1 MAGKI
6 IEIIVLLAGLLLTAA
21 IVISIPMKSYN
32 EYKDYLAQIEQQ
44 NEENKQNSIKPVL
57 ESLTVELKEGVRY
70 FANDL
75 ADPKVE
81 HFTVIANYVK
91 GEEKYSEP
99 VEEGKFTVST
109 HDDFYAKGGEI
120 KISYKGASATID
132 VELVPVVVE
141 SLKVLDNPYT
151 VKYAEGSTFD
161 AAGMVIQA
169 IYNDGSSKIVSADEY
184 VVDTQT
190 ALTTSDNK
198 VTVSYQIGD
207 ITKTVDVEIGVSK
220 TLDNGA
226 VKSIAINNALVNAG
240 DTLDNAAL
248 TVIAT
253 YESGNR
259 KALSADEYTI
269 SGSAEVVKFGKAYS
283 VTVSY
288 NEDTTK
294 TAKAKVTVR
303 QTLQG
308 EDGVIVGGKK
318 NTEPEYVISN
328 GVITELGTNVSFA
341 GNFSNVV
348 TGGNEGS
355 LTLVIN
361 TAAGVIG
368 NITMR
373 CGNSYLVGS
382 EGNYS
387 MQPLQINTI
396 LDLTVNGRAVEIPD
410 SVVLKGCGP
419 WASYAPLYGIYYE
432 FTFNGVELDPGV
444 NEVKFSFKKS
454 TVGALNCWGETPSTM
469 NIDYVN
475 FDTIGADLPDNY
487 EIEKLEITDAL
498 NIQFKQSVDTLVV
511 PVVGYITGGAQ
522 IGVEP
527 ELYDVKVIGNTEGGY
542 FHFGTY
548 TIEISLK
555 SDPSVKAT
563 KEYTVPVHKSFVVLN
578 ASVEL
583 VDGKVYY
590 VFSGN
595 ATGYKAEDIVLFDG
609 SDKPKLA
616 DSTFTE
622 DTFVLKYDVT
632 DRAIGTTFY
641 PHMSI
646 EGKNYANGA
655 NTAGDIRDNGL
666 TFVNGQSVKLGGKI
680 YYLNLQYSMPN
691 LVVKEAPTYEAVK
704 DNTFESDK
712 NLLLTLEATSEG
724 VTLQGNSKA
733 STEYSGGIGG
743 MDKANAGV
751 TYTFTLDAAGKVDF
765 IWNIAGSQY
774 KSGVPNLG
782 LDDMSTNVVVTID
795 GKAVDVSGISLP
807 AGEGTT
813 TAEIWWN
820 LQQIVI
826 KDLELSAGT
835 HTFQCVVLAD
845 GSGANVGPME
855 IYYAAN

>member
-6 IEIIVLLAGLLLTAA
+6 IEIIVLLAGLLITAA

-75 ADPKVE
+75 ADPKAE
-81 HFTVIANYVK
+81 HFTVTANYVK

-99 VEEGKFTVST
+99 VEEGKFNVSVPA
-109 HDDFYAKGGEI
+109 DFYAKGGEI
-120 KISYKGASATID
+120 KISYKGASATIE

-141 SLKVLDNPYT
+141 ALKVLEAPYT

-169 IYNDGSSKIVSADEY
+169 VYNDGSSKIVSADEY

-190 ALTTSDNK
+190 ALTTADDK

-207 ITKTVDVEIGVSK
+207 ILKTVDVEIGVSK

-226 VKSIAINNALVNAG
+226 VKSIAVSNALVNAG
-240 DTLDNAAL
+240 DTLSNAAI

-269 SGSAEVVKFGKAYS
+269 SASDEAVKFGKAYN

-318 NTEPEYVISN
+318 NSEPEYVISN
-328 GVITELGTNVSFA
+328 GVITQLGTDVSFA
-341 GNFSNVV
+341 GNFSKVV
-348 TGGNEGS
+348 TEGKEGS

-361 TAAGVIG
+361 AAAGVVG

-373 CGNSYLVGS
+373 CGNSYLVGA

-396 LDLTVNGRAVEIPD
+396 LDLTINGRVVEIPD

-419 WASYAPLYGIYYE
+419 WESYAPLYGIYYE
-432 FTFNGVELDPGV
+432 FTFEGVQLDPGV

-454 TVGALNCWGETPSTM
+454 TEGALNCWNETPSTM

-475 FDTIGADLPDNY
+475 FDTVGADIPDNY

-498 NIQFKQSVDTLVV
+498 NIQFKQSIDSLVV

-548 TIEISLK
+548 TIEVSLK
-555 SDPSVKAT
+555 SNPAVKESV
-563 KEYTVPVHKSFVVLN
+563 EYIIPVHKSFIILN
-578 ASVEL
+578 ASIEL
-583 VDGKVYY
+583 VDGRVYY
-590 VFSGN
+590 VFSGTS
-595 ATGYKAEDIVLFDG
+595 TGYKAEDILLFDG
-609 SDKPKLA
+609 SDKPKLTE
-616 DSTFTE
+616 STFTE
-622 DTFVLKYDVT
+622 DTFVIKYDVT

-641 PHMSI
+641 PHMALCDQ
-646 EGKNYANGA
+646 NYNNGA
-655 NTAGDIRDNGL
+655 NANGDVRGNGL
-666 TFVNGQSVKLGGKI
+666 TYVNGQNVTLNGKKYTI
-680 YYLNLQYSMPN
+680 KTEWSMPT
-691 LVVKEAPTYEAVK
+691 LVVSEVPLYVAVK
-704 DNTFESDK
+704 DNSYESNK
-712 NLLLTLEATSEG
+712 ALFGNYVWGSEG
-724 VTLQGNSKA
+724 VTTTGNAKA
-733 STEYSGGIGG
+733 TTEYEGGIGG
-743 MDKANAGV
+743 MDKANTSV
-751 TYTFTLDAAGKVDF
+751 TYTFTITEDGKIDF
-765 IWNIAGSQY
+765 IWNVAGSQW

-782 LDDMSTNVVVTID
+782 ITDMAAHMTVTID
-795 GKAVDVSGISLP
+795 GKPVEISGIALP
-807 AGEGTT
+807 AGTGSSDQ
-813 TAEIWWN
+813 EIWWN
-820 LQQIVI
+820 LQQIVV
-826 KDLELSAGT
+826 KDVELAAGT
-835 HTFQCVVLAD
+835 HTFKCVILAD
-845 GSGANVGPME
+845 GAGINAGPME

>member
-6 IEIIVLLAGLLLTAA
+6 IEIIVLLVGLLITAA
-21 IVISIPMKSYN
+21 IVVKIPLDSYN
-32 EYKDYLAQIEQQ
+32 EYKDYLAQIE
-44 NEENKQNSIKPVL
+44 EANKPEIKAEL
-57 ESLTVELKEGVRY
+57 ESITVQLKEGVRY
-70 FANDL
+70 FANDTAEVR
-75 ADPKVE
+75 AD
-81 HFTVIANYVK
+81 HFTVTANYIK
-91 GEEKYSEP
+91 GEESYSEP
-99 VEEGKFTVST
+99 VEEGKFTVTSPT
-109 HDDFYAKGGEI
+109 DFYANGGDVVV
-120 KISYKGASATID
+120 KYKNQSVTLSI
-132 VELVPVVVE
+132 ELEPVVVE
-141 SLKVLDNPYT
+141 TLELLDTPYT

-161 AAGMVIQA
+161 ATGMVIQA
-169 IYNDGSSKIVSADEY
+169 VYNDGSSKIISADEY

-207 ITKTVDVEIGVSK
+207 IIKTVDVEIGVSK

-226 VKSIAINNALVNAG
+226 VKSIAISNALVNAG
-240 DTLDNAAL
+240 DTLDNATI

-253 YESGNR
+253 YDSGNR
-259 KALSADEYTI
+259 KALSNEEYTI
-269 SGSAEVVKFGKAYS
+269 SGSDEAVKFGKAYELT
-283 VTVSY
+283 VTY
-288 NEDTTK
+288 NEDSTK
-294 TAKAKVTVR
+294 TAKSKVIVR

-318 NTEPEYVISN
+318 NTEDEYVIID
-328 GVITELGTNVSFA
+328 GVITKLENTVSFA
-341 GNFSNVV
+341 GNFSKVV
-348 TGGNEGS
+348 TNGTEGS

-361 TAAGVIG
+361 SETATIG
-368 NITMR
+368 DITMR
-373 CGNSYLVGS
+373 CGNSYLLGS
-382 EGNYS
+382 TGNYW

-396 LDLTVNGRAVEIPD
+396 LDLTINGREVQIPA
-410 SVVLKGCGP
+410 SVILKGCGP
-419 WASYAPLYGIYYE
+419 HADYAPLYGIYYE
-432 FTFNGVELDPGV
+432 FTFEDVQLDPGQNV
-444 NEVKFSFKKS
+444 VKFNFKKS

-475 FDTIGADLPDNY
+475 FDTIGNDVPDNY
-487 EIEKLEITDAL
+487 DIEKIHVSNAL
-498 NIQFKQSVDTLVV
+498 NITYKQPFEDLTV
-511 PVVGYITGGAQ
+511 PATATITGGT
-522 IGVEP
+522 
-527 ELYDVKVIGNTEGGY
+527 VIGLDPSLYNVTIKGADEGDTY
-542 FHFGTY
+542 FRFRTY
-548 TIEISLK
+548 TIEVSLK
-555 SDPSVKAT
+555 SDPSVKDSI
-563 KEYTVPVHKSFVVLN
+563 EYTVPEFKSFTVLN
-578 ASVEL
+578 AGVEI

-595 ATGYKAEDIVLFDG
+595 STCYDAEDLVFFDG
-609 SDKPKLA
+609 AETYKLIT
-616 DSTFTE
+616 SFTE
-622 DTFVLKYDVT
+622 DTFVFKIDAT
-632 DRAIGTTFY
+632 DLPAGLTIY
-641 PHMSI
+641 PHLSI
-646 EGKNYANGA
+646 EGRNYNNGA
-655 NTAGDIRDNGL
+655 NANGDIRGNGL
-666 TFVNGQSVKLGGKI
+666 TFTNGQSVKHGGKVYTI
-680 YYLNLQYSMPN
+680 KTQYSMPT
-691 LVVKEAPTYEAVK
+691 LVIAEVASYEAVK

-712 NLLLTLEATSEG
+712 NLLLSLVATSEG
-724 VTLQGNSKA
+724 VSLQGNSKA

-782 LDDMSTNVVVTID
+782 LDDMSTNMVVTID

-855 IYYAAN
+855 IYYEAN